1 MIWRLAADAV
11 LVLHLGFIV
20 FALLGALLA
29 LRWRWIV
36 ALHLPAALWAM
47 GIELG
52 GGVCPLTHL
61 EQAWRRRAGQRGYTT
76 SFIEHHLLGVIY
88 PDGLTREVQ
97 FVLAGVVVALNAAI
111 YLLLWRRGRLQR
123 RR

>member
-1 MIWRLAADAV
+1 MIWRFAADAV

-29 LRWRWIV
+29 LRWRWVV
-36 ALHLPAALWAM
+36 ALHLPAALWAT

-52 GGVCPLTHL
+52 GGICPLTHL
-61 EQAWRRRAGQRGYTT
+61 EQSWRLRAGQQGYTT

-97 FVLAGVVVALNAAI
+97 FVLAGVVVVLNAAI
-111 YLLLWRRGRLQR
+111 YLLLWRRGRLR
-123 RR
+123 RRR

>member
-1 MIWRLAADAV
+1 MTWRVAADAV

-36 ALHLPAALWAM
+36 ALHLPAAAWAVWIEWSG
-47 GIELG
+47 GI
-52 GGVCPLTHL
+52 CPLTHL
-61 EQAWRRRAGQRGYTT
+61 EHAWRLRAGQQGYRT
-76 SFIEHHLLGVIY
+76 SFVEHHLLGVIY

-97 FVLAGVVVALNAAI
+97 FMLAAVVLLVNLAL
-111 YLLLWRRGRLQR
+111 YGLLWRRQR
-123 RR
+123 RRHGV